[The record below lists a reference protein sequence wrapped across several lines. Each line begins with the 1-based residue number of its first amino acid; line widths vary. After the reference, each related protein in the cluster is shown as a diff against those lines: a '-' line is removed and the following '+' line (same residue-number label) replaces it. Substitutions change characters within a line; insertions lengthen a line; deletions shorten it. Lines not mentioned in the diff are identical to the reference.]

1 MPHAQTVSGKPSL
14 SIIVPT
20 FQEAE
25 NLPELIE
32 RIERVCD
39 AHGLKAELLIMDDDS
54 RDGTEELIAA
64 LQKPWVRL
72 VVRRENRGLS
82 AAVLDGFRL
91 AQHEVLLVMD
101 ADLSHPPE
109 KIPELLDALCAG
121 ADFVIGS
128 RYVAGGTTDEDWGLL
143 RWLNSKAATL
153 LARPFTSAKDPMS
166 GFFALRRDTLARAAS
181 LNPIGYKIGLEILV
195 KCGCRDVR
203 EAPIHFSQR
212 RRGKSKLSLREQL
225 RYLQHLRRLAVHKY
239 GDWAH
244 FAQFAAVGFSGTVV
258 NLTVL
263 TVLVWAHAPLRL
275 SIAVAILVSM
285 FTNFLLNRWI
295 TFSYARSGSFW
306 GQMAGFFG
314 ASSIGA
320 GVNYG
325 VTVGT
330 LWLWP
335 ALERIPQVAAV
346 IGILAGLTFNFFM
359 SRHLVFRKPP
369 E

>member
-1 MPHAQTVSGKPSL
+1 MPHAETLPGRPSL

-25 NLPELIE
+25 NLPELID

-39 AHGLKAELLIMDDDS
+39 EHGLKAELLIMDDDS
-54 RDGTEELIAA
+54 RDGTEELIAT

-72 VVRRENRGLS
+72 VVRTENRGLS

-91 AQHEVLLVMD
+91 AQHDVLLVMD

-109 KIPELLDALCAG
+109 QIPELLGALDAG

-128 RYVAGGTTDEDWGLL
+128 RYVAGGSTDEDWGLL

-166 GFFALRRDTLARAAS
+166 GFFALRRETLARAAS
-181 LNPIGYKIGLEILV
+181 LNPVGYKIGLEILV
-195 KCGCRDVR
+195 KCGCRAVR

-225 RYLQHLRRLAVHKY
+225 RYLQHLRRLAVYKY

-258 NLTVL
+258 NLAVL
-263 TVLVWAHAPLRL
+263 TALVWAHAPLRL

-295 TFSYARSGSFW
+295 TFSYARQGSFW

-320 GVNYG
+320 VVNYG
-325 VTVGT
+325 VTLGT

-335 ALERIPQVAAV
+335 ALERVPQIAAV

-359 SRHLVFRKPP
+359 SRHLVFRKPAD
-369 E
+369 